1 MHTVFTLPEVLA
13 QVAEFLTREEA
24 TIPSRV
30 SRAFQQAFGPIV
42 WRTCSIG
49 LVGQQPSPQGLIRNA
64 RNIRKLS
71 YDDVFSIDYLSLPCT
86 QLTSLK
92 ICRVSGQDSDT
103 KWHHLAELVKQN
115 KHLHTLQISD
125 RSRSA
130 TLEFWSSLAFSSSL
144 RTVDVQSARMDQEQF
159 AALWNGCEG
168 IQLLKCHHIR
178 VDDAL
183 TATRQYTLVPRS
195 TLKELSFAN
204 FAYIQLL
211 KLCPN
216 LQAIA
221 WYNNEFDCDVLL
233 KDLAVL
239 LQGGQLTKLESL
251 SMSYAKDQ
259 DLSQCLKLMH
269 QVKKVSSHHGDIG
282 PLSFHSMS
290 RTFGMLEH
298 LNIPYGS
305 TMSSEMILSIL
316 ESCPQLVYFQAT
328 KVSSTDV
335 IKSKPWVAANLKA
348 LHLGITI
355 DSIDQETICLQS
367 RSVFERL
374 SKLTRLT
381 QLTLHGP
388 YEIANEDEQGLDLR
402 LESGLDQLATIK
414 DLTYLD
420 FDHTF
425 QNMSEADVAWMVEN
439 WKEIVDVFGT
449 CNSHGEFH
457 EQPCFYEDE

>member
-1 MHTVFTLPEVLA
+1 MHTLFTLPEVLA
-13 QVAEFLTREEA
+13 QVAVHLTREEA

-30 SRAFQQAFGPIV
+30 SRAFQQAFGPII
-42 WRTCSIG
+42 WRACSIG
-49 LVGQQPSPQGLIRNA
+49 LAGQQPSPQGLIRNA
-64 RNIRKLS
+64 HNIRKLS
-71 YDDVFSIDYLSLPCT
+71 YNDVFSLDYLSLPCT

-92 ICRVSGQDSDT
+92 VCRVSGLDSDT

-115 KHLHTLQISD
+115 KHLHDLHISD

-130 TLEFWSSLAFSSSL
+130 TLEFWSSLAFCHSL
-144 RTVDVQSARMDQEQF
+144 RIVDIQGAHMDQEQF
-159 AALWNGCEG
+159 AALWNDCKG

-178 VDDAL
+178 VDNAI
-183 TATRQYTLVPRS
+183 TATQQCTLVPHP

-204 FAYIQLL
+204 FANFQVL

-216 LQAIA
+216 LQAIS
-221 WYNNEFDCDVLL
+221 WYNNEFDCDILL
-233 KDLAVL
+233 EELAVL
-239 LQGGQLTKLESL
+239 LQGGQLMQLGSL

-259 DLSQCLKLMH
+259 DLSRCLKFMH
-269 QVKKVSSHHGDIG
+269 RIKKVSSHHGNIG
-282 PLSFHSMS
+282 PLSFHAMS
-290 RTFGMLEH
+290 RKFGMLEH
-298 LNIPYGS
+298 LYIPYDS
-305 TMSSEMILSIL
+305 TMPGEMILSIL

-328 KVSSTDV
+328 KVSSTEV

-355 DSIDQETICLQS
+355 DSFDQETIRLQS
-367 RSVFERL
+367 RSVFARL

-388 YEIANEDEQGLDLR
+388 YEIGNDDEQGLDLR

-414 DLTYLD
+414 DLTFLD

-425 QNMSEADVAWMVEN
+425 QNMSDADVAWMVEN
-439 WKEIVDVFGT
+439 WKELVDVFGT